1 MTSRSSV
8 HEAHSDVSMV
18 VGLANIPETIRSLDT
33 LDNPDYVDLYTATT
47 VAAKKRSPEQW
58 ARAAFEESP
67 AAHRRSSLAWGMLR
81 LRLGPSHSPDYV
93 HGWKI
98 AERGEDW
105 IRMETASWYMTTHIV
120 FQVDERHVNF
130 ALFVRYDR
138 PVAVLIWPL
147 FSIAHR
153 QASLV
158 LMRRVARSRTRT
170 V

>member
-1 MTSRSSV
+1 
-8 HEAHSDVSMV
+8 MV

-67 AAHRRSSLAWGMLR
+67 AAHRRSSLAWAMLR